1 MIESITIK
9 NVASYDNQGITI
21 TNLKHVNFIYGA
33 NACGKT
39 TISNFLAKTADP
51 VFNDC
56 SVAWKDELALPALV
70 YNKKFRDENFST
82 GKIVG
87 IFTLGKATKEEI
99 EAIETKKKNL
109 DELRTQKTNYVNNQN
124 KLKESKATKDDEY
137 KNYCWNGIYKKYEG
151 DFKEALKGSLKSD
164 PFKTKIIDAIANNKA
179 AIVALADLKE
189 RSTILFG
196 KEPSRLQR
204 LSAPDHQ
211 RVHDTEKHE
220 IWATKVVGKADI
232 DIAGLI
238 NRLNSSDWVNKGR
251 EYLQEGDTCPFC
263 QQNTISNGFRA
274 KLEAFFDESFTES
287 VGTVNNLQAAYD
299 ASISQLITTL
309 SAIETVE
316 KANEGTKLNVELF
329 SAHLKTLVTQYAE
342 NKEFLKQKQK
352 EMSCLVELVD
362 TTDTFNS
369 IIDLINKANTEID
382 KHNHIVDN
390 FKNEQTQL
398 IKDIWRFLANEAQA
412 TYDKYVKETHGIQ
425 TGIEKL
431 NGSIKTATDN
441 YNALDTEIKDL
452 TKNVTSIQPAVDEI
466 NKLLTVFGFHSFSL
480 VKSDVENFYQIQRDD
495 GSIAHATLSEGEIT
509 FITFLYYLQY
519 VNGAKTEEN
528 VTNDRIIVID
538 DPISSLD
545 SSVLFIVSSLIKEII
560 KQIKDGTSKV
570 KQLVLLTHNV
580 YFHKEVSF
588 IDGRTKKNG
597 KTHYWILRKN
607 NKHTQIEQYE
617 QQNPIESS
625 YELLWREIKNHE
637 KNSGITIQNTM
648 RRIIENYF
656 KMLGKY
662 GDDDLLNKFEAKNDK
677 EICRSLLCWI
687 NDGSHCMPDDLFIQ
701 TADNTI
707 EQYQQVF
714 KAVFEHTDNIG
725 HYNMMMGI
733 VPEHP

>member
-1 MIESITIK
+1 MIESITVK

-21 TNLKHVNFIYGA
+21 SNLKHVNFIYGA

-39 TISNFLAKTADP
+39 TISNFLAKVSDP

-56 SVAWKDELALPALV
+56 SVSWKDGLTLPTLV

-87 IFTLGKATKEEI
+87 IFTLGTATKEEI
-99 EAIETKKKNL
+99 EVIDKKKQEL
-109 DELRTQKTNYVNNQN
+109 DEFRTQKINYVNNQN
-124 KLKESKATKDDEY
+124 KLKESKKTKDEEF
-137 KNYCWNGIYKKYEG
+137 KNYCWNSIYKKYDG
-151 DFKEALKGSLKSD
+151 DFKEAIKGSLKSD
-164 PFKTKIIDAIANNKA
+164 LFKAKIIDSITNNKA
-179 AIVALADLKE
+179 AVVPLADLKE
-189 RSTILFG
+189 RSSLLFG
-196 KEPSRLQR
+196 KEPTSLQKI
-204 LSAPDHQ
+204 SVPDHEK
-211 RVHDTEKHE
+211 VHDTEKHE
-220 IWATKVVGKADI
+220 IWATKVVGKADV

-238 NRLNSSDWVNKGR
+238 NKLNSSDWVNKGR
-251 EYLQEGDTCPFC
+251 EYLQTSDTCPFC
-263 QQNTISNGFRA
+263 QQNTIDKEFRD
-274 KLEAFFDESFTES
+274 KLEAFFSETFTES
-287 VGTVNNLQAAYD
+287 VGTVNNLQATYD
-299 ASISQLITTL
+299 ASMSQLLATL
-309 SAIETVE
+309 SATETVE
-316 KANEGTKLNVELF
+316 KANDGTKLNVELF

-352 EMSCLVELVD
+352 EMSCQVALVD
-362 TTDTFNS
+362 TTETFNS
-369 IIDLINKANTEID
+369 IIDLINKANAEID
-382 KHNHIVDN
+382 KHNKIVDN
-390 FKNEQTQL
+390 FKNEQIQL
-398 IKDIWRFLANEAQA
+398 VKDIWRFLANEAQA
-412 TYDKYVKETHGIQ
+412 NYDKHIKDTQGIQ
-425 TGIEKL
+425 TGIDKL
-431 NGSIKTATDN
+431 EGSIKTATDN

-452 TKNVTSIQPAVDEI
+452 TKNVTSVQPAVDEI

-480 VKSDVENFYQIQRDD
+480 VKSDVENFYQIKRDD

-519 VNGAKTEEN
+519 VNGAKSEEN

-545 SSVLFIVSSLIKEII
+545 SSVLFIVSSLVKEII
-560 KQIKDGTSKV
+560 KEIKAGKGKI
-570 KQLVLLTHNV
+570 KQLLLLTHNV

-588 IDGRTKKNG
+588 IDGRTKANG

-607 NKHTQIEQYE
+607 NKHSQIEQYE

-625 YELLWREIKNHE
+625 YELLWREIKNHD
-637 KNSGITIQNTM
+637 KNSGITVQNTM

-662 GDDDLLNKFEAKNDK
+662 GDDDLLDKFEAKDEK

-714 KAVFEHTDNIG
+714 KAIFEHTDNIG